1 VNQAGHKRDPADGL
15 TTSERNFCYAYL
27 LSGDQR
33 KSAKLSFKCKTNTY
47 ADQRGWQVLRRPQV
61 TQFIAKCRAEM
72 MGGTAAV
79 NEQGRK
85 IIAEL
90 AILCFSDPRNYVDAL
105 DLPDETKKAIKK
117 LGPEAKAI
125 SEIEVEERTVGEG
138 KEAQKVRKVRFRF
151 HSKVTA
157 LQLLGKHHKLYSEQ
171 NIPSD
176 NHVSPGVYQLPD
188 NGMGPKINE

>member
-15 TTSERNFCYAYL
+15 TVSERNFCYAYL

-33 KSAKLSFKCKTNTY
+33 KSAKLSFKCKTNKY
-47 ADQRGWQVLRRPQV
+47 ADQKGWEILKRPQV
-61 TQFIAKCRAEM
+61 TQFIAKCRQEM

-90 AILCFSDPRNYVDAL
+90 ALLCFSDPRNYVDAL

-138 KEAQKVRKVRFRF
+138 KEVQKVRKVRFRF

-157 LQLLGKHHKLYSEQ
+157 LQLLGKHHRLYSEDAAKLV
-171 NIPSD
+171 NP
-176 NHVSPGVYQLPD
+176 VGPGVYELPD
-188 NGMGPKINE
+188 NGMGPKIDE